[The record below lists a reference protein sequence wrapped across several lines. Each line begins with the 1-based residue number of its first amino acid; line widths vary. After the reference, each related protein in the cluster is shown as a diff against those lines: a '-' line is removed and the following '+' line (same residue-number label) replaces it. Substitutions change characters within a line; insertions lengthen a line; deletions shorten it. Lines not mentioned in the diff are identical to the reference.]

1 MEPIIKVSNVF
12 MRFNMSSEKV
22 DNLKEYLIKRLKGK
36 LFFKEFTALDNVSLE
51 INRGEIFGI
60 IGRNGAGKSTLLKI
74 IAGVLKPSKG
84 STKVNGTMAP
94 LIELGAGFDIDLSG
108 KENVFLNGAI
118 LGYSEKEM
126 KEKYEEIVEFSELE
140 DFMGVAVKN
149 FSSGMYARLG
159 FSIAT
164 VVRPDILI
172 VDEILSVGD
181 MHFQAKCE
189 NRINDMMEKGT
200 TIVIVSHSITQIE
213 KMCDKVLWM
222 EKGEMK
228 MLGNAK
234 EVCLEY
240 GRSCS

>member
-1 MEPIIKVSNVF
+1 MESIIKISNVS
-12 MRFNMSSEKV
+12 MCFNMSNEKV
-22 DNLKEYLIKRLKGK
+22 DSLKEYFIKMIKRQ
-36 LFFKEFTALDNVSLE
+36 LFFKEFTALSNISLE
-51 INRGEIFGI
+51 INKGEVFGI
-60 IGRNGAGKSTLLKI
+60 IGHNGAGKSTLLKV
-74 IAGVLKPSKG
+74 IAGILKPTIG
-84 STKVNGTMAP
+84 SAQINGTMAP

-108 KENVFLNGAI
+108 RENVFLNGAI

-140 DFMGVAVKN
+140 DFMEAAVKN

-159 FSIAT
+159 FAIAT
-164 VVRPDILI
+164 SVRPDILI

-181 MHFQAKCE
+181 MQFQNKCE
-189 NRINDMMEKGT
+189 KRIDDIMKSGT

-213 KMCDKVLWM
+213 QLCDRVLWM
-222 EKGEMK
+222 EKGEIK

-240 GRSCS
+240 KKSCS